1 MGVLGAVTLWGISFV
16 ATKAV
21 VAEISPT
28 ALIFARA
35 GLGSILLFSFLTLRR
50 EAPPPRDAWAALA
63 LMGFVGVALHG
74 MLQAYALTLTSAVKS
89 GWLIGLIPIWSA
101 LLAAAFLGER
111 FGRRKAA
118 GLALGFLGAVLVV
131 TGGRLGTDVLGLPST
146 RGDLLFIASTVNWA
160 VYSVLGHR
168 TLRRL
173 GPFRAT
179 AGAMA
184 AGWLF
189 LLPPFIASRAWDD
202 YARLSPAG
210 WAALLFLG
218 IGASGLGYLFWYG
231 ALEKIEASRVAAFLY
246 LEPLVT
252 LAAAVVLLGEAVT
265 PEAVAGG
272 LLLLVGVA
280 VVQRAPSASTESP
293 EEMPKVDPSG

>member
-1 MGVLGAVTLWGISFV
+1 MCWWRSSSGASRSSRRRRSWRR
-16 ATKAV
+16 
-21 VAEISPT
+21 SPA

-35 GLGSILLFSFLTLRR
+35 GLGSLLLFGFLTLRR
-50 EAPPPRDAWAALA
+50 EAPPPRDAWGALA

-89 GWLIGLIPIWSA
+89 GWLIGLIPLWSA
-101 LLAAAFLGER
+101 VLAAVFLGER

-131 TGGRLGTDVLGLPST
+131 TGGRLGSDVLRLPST
-146 RGDLLFIASTVNWA
+146 RGDLLFIVSTVNWA

-189 LLPPFIASRAWDD
+189 LLPLFLAARGWSD
-202 YARLSPAG
+202 YGRLSATG

-231 ALEKIEASRVAAFLY
+231 ALERIEASRVAAFLY

-265 PEAVAGG
+265 LEALAGG
-272 LLLLVGVA
+272 LLLLAGVA
-280 VVQRAPSASTESP
+280 VVQRAPSARRRESP
-293 EEMPKVDPSG
+293 KEKSLTGPSG